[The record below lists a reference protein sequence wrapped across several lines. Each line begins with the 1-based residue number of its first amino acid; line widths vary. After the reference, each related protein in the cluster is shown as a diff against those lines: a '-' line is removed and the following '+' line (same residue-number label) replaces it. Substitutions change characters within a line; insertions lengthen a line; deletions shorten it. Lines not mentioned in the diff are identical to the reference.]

1 MIIIMQRVRISLDW
15 TPNANH
21 SGFIAALHHGWYKEA
36 GIDVEIQHPG
46 NDNYTQSPA
55 KKVELGLVDLA
66 LCPMESLL
74 SYRTKEKAF
83 PLKAIAAVLQN
94 DLSSI
99 AVLQDSG
106 IERPAQLDGKTYASY
121 KARYEDAIVASL
133 VRNDGGKGDLV
144 LQYPERLGIWNI
156 LLENKADS
164 TWIFDNWEGVQ
175 AKLGGVAL
183 RHFKMADYGIPYG
196 YSPVLV
202 GNEAYIAEQSETLR
216 AFLAATTKGF
226 AWAASNSEKMAD
238 LLLDWVPEADKDKA
252 MLVAA
257 QDATSA
263 HYISSKTGSWGH
275 MDEQKVEA
283 YLKWLLEK
291 GLETT
296 PFAVDT
302 LVTNEL
308 LG

>member
-1 MIIIMQRVRISLDW
+1 MQRIRISLDW
-15 TPNANH
+15 TPNVNH

-36 GIDVEIQHPG
+36 GIDVDIQHPG

-74 SYRTKEKAF
+74 SYRTKEKPF

-99 AVLQDSG
+99 AVLESSG

-121 KARYEDAIVASL
+121 KAKYEDAIVASL

-156 LLENKADS
+156 LLEQQADS
-164 TWIFDNWEGVQ
+164 TWIFANWEGVQ

-196 YSPVLV
+196 YSPVLACS
-202 GNEAYIAEQSETLR
+202 EAFITEHASALR
-216 AFLAATTKGF
+216 NFLAATAKGF
-226 AWAASNSEKMAD
+226 AWAASNAGDMAKI
-238 LLLDWVPEADKDKA
+238 LLEWVPEADKDIT
-252 MLVAA
+252 MLEAA
-257 QDATSA
+257 QKATGD
-263 HYISSKTGSWGH
+263 HYLSPKTGSWGH
-275 MDEQKVEA
+275 MDEEKVEA

-296 PFAVDT
+296 PFSVDNI
-302 LVTNEL
+302 VTNEL
-308 LG
+308 L

>member
-1 MIIIMQRVRISLDW
+1 MQRVRISLDW
-15 TPNANH
+15 TPNTNH

-36 GIDVEIQHPG
+36 GLDVEIQHPG

-55 KKVELGLVDLA
+55 KKVELGLADLA

-74 SYRTKEKAF
+74 SYRTKEKSF

-99 AVLQDSG
+99 AVLENSG
-106 IERPAQLDGKTYASY
+106 IERPAQLDGKKYASY

-133 VRNDGGKGDLV
+133 VRNDGGKGELV
-144 LQYPERLGIWNI
+144 LQYPDRLGIWNV
-156 LLENKADS
+156 LLEKKADS

-183 RHFKMADYGIPYG
+183 RHFKMAEYGIPYG

-202 GNEAYIAEQSETLR
+202 CNEAYITGQAKTLR
-216 AFLAATTKGF
+216 DFLAATAKGF
-226 AWAASNSEKMAD
+226 AWAANNTASMAEI
-238 LLLDWVPEADKDKA
+238 LLEWVPEADKDKT
-252 MLVAA
+252 MLEAA
-257 QDATSA
+257 QEATSA
-263 HYISSKTGSWGH
+263 HYLSTKTGSWGN
-275 MDEQKVEA
+275 MDEEKVAA

-308 LG
+308 L